1 MKQNFLFGFIWLI
14 LFGCDNELVDTSPG
28 VSWELAQHR
37 SKTISNLEYDITL
50 NIPETVDN
58 PILGLETIR
67 FNLSDISQNVVLD
80 FRQPEEYIHTVKI
93 NGRSSNYLAENQ
105 HIIIDG
111 SFFNLG
117 KNQID
122 IEFRVGDMS
131 LNRND
136 EFLYTLFVPDRA
148 ATAIPCFDQPNL
160 KGRYTLTLYIP
171 TEWTA
176 VANGPLLDEIEK
188 EDQRVFYFGETQPI
202 STYLLAF
209 AAGKFQKLTAER
221 NGRKMVMY
229 HRETD
234 EEKVSRNSEA
244 IFNLHGSAISWLE
257 EYTGIAVSYTHL
269 TLPTNREV

>member
-93 NGRSSNYLAENQ
+93 NGRYSNYLAENQ

-111 SFFNLG
+111 SFFNL
-117 KNQID
+117 
-122 IEFRVGDMS
+122 
-131 LNRND
+131 
-136 EFLYTLFVPDRA
+136 
-148 ATAIPCFDQPNL
+148 C
-160 KGRYTLTLYIP
+160 
-171 TEWTA
+171 
-176 VANGPLLDEIEK
+176 
-188 EDQRVFYFGETQPI
+188 
-202 STYLLAF
+202 
-209 AAGKFQKLTAER
+209 
-221 NGRKMVMY
+221 
-229 HRETD
+229 
-234 EEKVSRNSEA
+234 
-244 IFNLHGSAISWLE
+244 
-257 EYTGIAVSYTHL
+257 
-269 TLPTNREV
+269 

>member
-50 NIPETVDN
+50 NVPETVDN

-80 FRQPEEYIHTVKI
+80 FRQPEEYIHNVKI
-93 NGRSSNYLAENQ
+93 NGSSSNYLAENQ

-160 KGRYTLTLYIP
+160 KGRYTLTP
-171 TEWTA
+171 
-176 VANGPLLDEIEK
+176 
-188 EDQRVFYFGETQPI
+188 
-202 STYLLAF
+202 
-209 AAGKFQKLTAER
+209 
-221 NGRKMVMY
+221 
-229 HRETD
+229 
-234 EEKVSRNSEA
+234 
-244 IFNLHGSAISWLE
+244 
-257 EYTGIAVSYTHL
+257 VSYTHL
-269 TLPTNREV
+269 TLPTKA